1 MLRSRAVP
9 YRWREV
15 AQLWRRNRRLR
26 SSSLRL
32 YCCWIQRFTAYCDA
46 EGVEWRTELT
56 EPGAERFA
64 RWWRSYGS
72 RRRGRLRSTL
82 ASSHSALRAWSF
94 ALSML
99 GEDLPRWKPPRPA
112 VGIEARFPRFSA
124 YLREVRGN
132 PPVTIHKKLAQL
144 VAFDRYRRARGA
156 SRARIRIAEIDG
168 YIVHCRQRMARSTV
182 ADICSMLRG
191 YLRFLHATG
200 QMAVDLAP
208 AVMSPRIRIAERP
221 HRTLAWP
228 DVQRILHAIDRTTP
242 VGRRDYALLL
252 MMSVYGLGAG
262 EVIGL
267 GLDDVDWRAAVLR
280 VRRPKNGVSF
290 QLPLLPNVAR
300 ALADY
305 LKRGRPP
312 HTASRSLFITMRT
325 PFSALAGSIT
335 VRHILGSAASRA
347 GVTAPFLGTHVL
359 RHTHAT
365 RQLDLGT
372 PTKVIGDILG
382 HRDPESTSA
391 YLRVPGDRLRAL
403 SLPVPV

>member
-26 SSSLRL
+26 TSSLRV
-32 YCCWIQRFTAYCDA
+32 YCCWIQRFSAYCDA
-46 EGVEWRTELT
+46 ERLDWRAELT

-64 RWWRSYGS
+64 RWWRSSGS
-72 RRRGRLRSTL
+72 RRHGRLRSTL
-82 ASSHSALRAWSF
+82 ALSHSALRAWSF

-99 GEDLPRWKPPRPA
+99 GETLPAWKPPRA
-112 VGIEARFPRFSA
+112 TSGVDAQFQRFSA

-144 VAFDRYRRARGA
+144 AAFDRYRRGRGT
-156 SRARIRIAEIDG
+156 SRARIRIAEIDA
-168 YIVHCRQRMARSTV
+168 YIVHCRQRLARATV

-200 QMAVDLAP
+200 QSAVDLSP
-208 AVMSPRIRIAERP
+208 AVMSPKIRIAERP
-221 HRTLAWP
+221 HRTLAWS
-228 DVQRILHAIDRTTP
+228 DVQRILQAIDRTKP

-252 MMSVYGLGAG
+252 MMSVYGFGAG

-267 GLDDVDWRAAVLR
+267 GLDDVDWRAATLR
-280 VRRPKNGVSF
+280 VRRPKNGVIF
-290 QLPLLPNVAR
+290 QLPLLPDVAR
-300 ALADY
+300 ALVDY

-312 HTASRSLFITMRT
+312 YTASRALFVTMRT
-325 PFSALAGSIT
+325 PFSALSGSVT
-335 VRHILGSAASRA
+335 VRHILGSAASHA

-359 RHTHAT
+359 RHTHAS

-403 SLPVPV
+403 ALPVPV

>member
-1 MLRSRAVP
+1 MMG
-9 YRWREV
+9 E
-15 AQLWRRNRRLR
+15 
-26 SSSLRL
+26 
-32 YCCWIQRFTAYCDA
+32 
-46 EGVEWRTELT
+46 
-56 EPGAERFA
+56 
-64 RWWRSYGS
+64 
-72 RRRGRLRSTL
+72 TL
-82 ASSHSALRAWSF
+82 PTW
-94 ALSML
+94 
-99 GEDLPRWKPPRPA
+99 RPA
-112 VGIEARFPRFSA
+112 RPASGADARFPRFSA

-132 PPVTIHKKLAQL
+132 PPVTIHKKLTQL
-144 VAFDRYRRARGA
+144 VAFDRYRRAKGT
-156 SRARIRIAEIDG
+156 SRARIRVAEIDA
-168 YIVHCRQRMARSTV
+168 YIVHCRQRLARSTV

-208 AVMSPRIRIAERP
+208 AVMSPRIRVAERP
-221 HRTLAWP
+221 HRTLAWS
-228 DVQRILHAIDRTTP
+228 DVQRILHAVDRTTP
-242 VGRRDYALLL
+242 VGRRDYVLLL

-267 GLDDVDWRAAVLR
+267 RLEDVDWRAATLR
-280 VRRPKNGVSF
+280 VRRPKNGVTF

-300 ALADY
+300 ALVDY

-312 HTASRSLFITMRT
+312 HTASRSLFVTLRT
-325 PFSALAGSIT
+325 PFSGLAGSVT

-403 SLPVPV
+403 SLPVPA